1 MNRHALERKEAV
13 CRQLLSPECVPL
25 PQLAKETGIGE
36 STLYTWRLKLRQ
48 TTGAPVPKSG
58 KSIKHWSSAEKFA
71 VVLEAAPLNATEL
84 AEYARR
90 KGLYVEHIQAWTA
103 ACRQA
108 NGTLLERPE
117 ALREQTRLD
126 KKRIQELERELRR
139 KEKAL
144 AEAAALL
151 VLRKKAQAIW
161 GEDEDA

>member
-1 MNRHALERKEAV
+1 M
-13 CRQLLSPECVPL
+13 
-25 PQLAKETGIGE
+25 
-36 STLYTWRLKLRQ
+36 
-48 TTGAPVPKSG
+48 PKSG

>member
-1 MNRHALERKEAV
+1 MPR
-13 CRQLLSPECVPL
+13 SL
-25 PQLAKETGIGE
+25 PNTPGVKG
-36 STLYTWRLKLRQ
+36 ST
-48 TTGAPVPKSG
+48 S
-58 KSIKHWSSAEKFA
+58 SISR
-71 VVLEAAPLNATEL
+71 P
-84 AEYARR
+84 
-90 KGLYVEHIQAWTA
+90 GQA

-108 NGTLLERPE
+108 NGTLIERPE